1 MARKHYK
8 SYEPEEMVIPEVQPQ
23 KHMLNEKQKK
33 NAEEIN
39 STVSSPTEEDNTVPP
54 TVNGIVMGAS
64 LVRLRKEPSFEADV
78 LKLIPRGTEVRIE
91 GETNEFKEVSIL
103 GEHGFISSKFL
114 EILNRR

>member
-39 STVSSPTEEDNTVPP
+39 STVSSPAEEESTVPG
-54 TVNGIVMGAS
+54 TVYGMVTGAS

-78 LKLIPRGTEVRIE
+78 VKLIPRGTEVMIE
-91 GETNEFKEVSIL
+91 GEKNEFKEVSVL

-114 EILNRR
+114 EIFNRR